1 MKKLSGLILTALF
14 MAFFAGQALAQTATT
29 TKDDQP
35 VKEATSATQ
44 NCGKFVDNDK
54 NGVCDNYEKGGKD
67 GKGANF
73 VDANGDGVC
82 DHNPDCMGKCNG
94 QAGCCKGQQNSG
106 QKPKE
111 ENCQHRHSC
120 AGQCLDQKSP
130 EKK

>member
-14 MAFFAGQALAQTATT
+14 LAFFSGQALAQSATT
-29 TKDDQP
+29 TKDDQTIKQP
-35 VKEATSATQ
+35 TANQ

-54 NGVCDNYEKGGKD
+54 NGVCDNYEARGKD

-82 DHNPDCMGKCNG
+82 DHNPDCKGKCNG
-94 QAGCCKGQQNSG
+94 QAGCCKGQQNCG
-106 QKPKE
+106 QKKAE
-111 ENCQHRHSC
+111 QGCQHRHSC
-120 AGQCLDQKSP
+120 SGQCVGQKSP